1 MPRKGTSSELH
12 VAVSRAA
19 QRRRERRERLRD
31 LSERAE
37 AAPLRDDVFAQQ
49 KRRLS
54 KRLAE
59 RARRRV
65 DIISDHSS
73 ASSVPAS
80 DVESEREACTAQVGA
95 PVSTIYYQ
103 RLPAAQLPL
112 SQLSARAE
120 SLSIEGPP
128 TQLVPAAPAG
138 KDPLLVR
145 GVHWVC
151 KNPATAAGIAL
162 CAPAAAAAAVPL
174 VICSAV
180 VGLVFSPIIVPT
192 ASVGI
197 AYYAASKWSEAKG

>member
-31 LSERAE
+31 LNERAE

-80 DVESEREACTAQVGA
+80 DVESEREA
-95 PVSTIYYQ
+95 
-103 RLPAAQLPL
+103 
-112 SQLSARAE
+112 
-120 SLSIEGPP
+120 
-128 TQLVPAAPAG
+128 
-138 KDPLLVR
+138 
-145 GVHWVC
+145 
-151 KNPATAAGIAL
+151 
-162 CAPAAAAAAVPL
+162 
-174 VICSAV
+174 
-180 VGLVFSPIIVPT
+180 
-192 ASVGI
+192 
-197 AYYAASKWSEAKG
+197 